1 MPYSIRSDPLESCL
15 IQSCHRI
22 FRRYCG
28 ASSIVQKHFRVFT
41 ARFVRGSRKIRD
53 FPSKVDYFGL
63 AHLVSQLI
71 VAVIILLLLAYESLK
86 WMLQTTYVLTAVV
99 SYMYRKSPLVRC
111 ARFSANT
118 PGRPTPAKKLRA
130 VRSNN
135 TLDAVQRAASIVN

>member
-1 MPYSIRSDPLESCL
+1 M
-15 IQSCHRI
+15 
-22 FRRYCG
+22 
-28 ASSIVQKHFRVFT
+28 QKHFRVFT